1 MKFQGGWITASYKRA
16 CSRSAAPE
24 GYHLFRYK
32 DKGTECIAHMLDL
45 QNYGVTKKWVIIA
58 MLNDNESFEVPCK
71 LCLMRTDK

>member
-1 MKFQGGWITASYKRA
+1 
-16 CSRSAAPE
+16 
-24 GYHLFRYK
+24 LFRYK

-71 LCLMRTDK
+71 LCLMRTDQ